1 MRSAVLLHLQNL
13 QTVMTAVCAT
23 NSCAGFQN
31 RVISACEA
39 GLMPA
44 KKIDGG
50 ADRMANQ
57 DEESVLLPAAAP
69 AWELSGNDG
78 WNFFRGHLLG
88 VLQREAGPSYLAEV
102 QLRGD
107 FWSVPE
113 AINAPDV
120 VPDFS
125 VVLHQTELPRA
136 HLTSAVALL
145 ENWLANY
152 EPVDLELS
160 NGKADRSLHFSIQ
173 AEQKTIFSRHHPVFR
188 LRLATERFT
197 AEARFVVDQTCIRL
211 WLVGLKSWLEKA
223 AIQQADSGDPG
234 G

>member
-39 GLMPA
+39 GVMPA
-44 KKIDGG
+44 KRIDGG

-69 AWELSGNDG
+69 DWELPGNDG

-102 QLRGD
+102 QLRGN
-107 FWSVPE
+107 FWYVPE

-125 VVLHQTELPRA
+125 IILHQIELPRTR
-136 HLTSAVALL
+136 LIGAVTLL
-145 ENWLANY
+145 ENWLASY
-152 EPVDLELS
+152 DPVDLELS
-160 NGKADRSLHFSIQ
+160 VGNRYRSLHFSIQ
-173 AEQKTIFSRHHPVFR
+173 AEQETIFSRHHPVFR
-188 LRLATERFT
+188 LRFATERF
-197 AEARFVVDQTCIRL
+197 AGEARFVVDQSCIRL

-223 AIQQADSGDPG
+223 AIQQADSGEPRF
-234 G
+234 